1 MLRAR
6 VTRRSAVTSREQEAA
21 KPASN
26 GGQNPRTTRAELA
39 NEAADRFEEQGIGN
53 RTLLIA
59 VWKRYQGVYVTLR
72 AELDDD
78 HEEQW

>member
-1 MLRAR
+1 M
-6 VTRRSAVTSREQEAA
+6 AVRTREQR
-21 KPASN
+21 
-26 GGQNPRTTRAELA
+26 GQNSRTKP
-39 NEAADRFEEQGIGN
+39 ADRFEEQGIGN